1 LPHERDA
8 LLAFK
13 KNITR
18 DAEGFLASWQRG
30 QLHDCCRWRGVTCSN
45 ETGHIVKLDLG
56 GGALEGQISP
66 SLLSLENL
74 EYLDFSDSLLCG
86 HDGRFPDFLCSFKN
100 LRYLNLS
107 GMSFASRIPAQL
119 SNLSKLEDLRLSNTY
134 FLPLSEIPP
143 QLGNLTN
150 IRHLDLASRQN
161 LYSTDLSWLTRLH
174 LLEYLNMGGINL
186 STTYDWLDEVNMIPS
201 LKVLSLWSCSLPRA
215 NQSLTHINLT
225 KLEALEFSGNYFG
238 HPIASNWF
246 WKVTSIQYLGLSATY
261 MDGPFPD
268 ALGRMTSLSYLDFTN
283 NGNSATMTVDLK
295 NLCELDTLLL
305 DGSLLSG
312 NITEFMQRLPRC
324 SSSRL
329 RYLSLNGNNMTG
341 VLPQTMEHLTNLSA
355 LSLSNNSISGAI
367 SPGLRNLTSLEKHFS
382 VPTD

>member
-1 LPHERDA
+1 
-8 LLAFK
+8 
-13 KNITR
+13 
-18 DAEGFLASWQRG
+18 
-30 QLHDCCRWRGVTCSN
+30 
-45 ETGHIVKLDLG
+45 
-56 GGALEGQISP
+56 
-66 SLLSLENL
+66 
-74 EYLDFSDSLLCG
+74 
-86 HDGRFPDFLCSFKN
+86 
-100 LRYLNLS
+100 
-107 GMSFASRIPAQL
+107 
-119 SNLSKLEDLRLSNTY
+119 
-134 FLPLSEIPP
+134 
-143 QLGNLTN
+143 
-150 IRHLDLASRQN
+150 
-161 LYSTDLSWLTRLH
+161 
-174 LLEYLNMGGINL
+174 MGGINL

-305 DGSLLSG
+305 DGSLSSG
-312 NITEFMQRLPRC
+312 NITEFIQKLPRC

-341 VLPQTMEHLTNLSA
+341 VLPQTMEHLANLSS

-367 SPGLRNLTSLEKHFS
+367 SPGLRNLTSLEEVFFS
-382 VPTD
+382 CNRLSGQIPLLPTRVEILDISMNFLSGHLPLEFGAPNIQVLILSSNKITGPVPGTFCKLQHLSVLDLSNNYFAGELPACSLMPKLKLLVLFFLDRVFYPYFIKRKRPKERPEHRYKGPTSNPRITGRIRRTTNEKQEYTKGETHHLRTPTG